1 MFKDCFG
8 FEGRIRRLEYGLT
21 YIIVVVGINLIFVF
35 GGFLGKFSNLFLSS
49 HLFLWQFSEWLKQ
62 PRDAMIWVI
71 LAGFSLF
78 HFTLSG

>member
-35 GGFLGKFSNLFLSS
+35 GGFLGKFSNLFYHHIYSS
-49 HLFLWQFSEWLKQ
+49 GSFQ
-62 PRDAMIWVI
+62 
-71 LAGFSLF
+71 
-78 HFTLSG
+78 SGSSNQEMP